1 MCETNIEK
9 QKRKIIACFRILVS
23 AITHLVVRIVRSNYM
38 AVLIFIHA
46 SFNNRVYDREI
57 VTCSLVLD
65 KQLHIQHLSR
75 VTKAAKLSRSR
86 EEPREG
92 LQGRRYK
99 KAVQSHKQAS
109 LFCYFLVRYAIE
121 CAFESIYTYIY
132 ICTCISNI
140 DCKIRNRESAARFAI
155 DGRILSSL
163 FFFNFV
169 FLPQKQMQ
177 RDSDCL
183 LFLFDNPNL
192 LDEAGF
198 LL

>member
-1 MCETNIEK
+1 
-9 QKRKIIACFRILVS
+9 
-23 AITHLVVRIVRSNYM
+23 M

-86 EEPREG
+86 EESREG